1 MGMRHHAFFY
11 SVSHVPTGLSFGF
24 FPVSQEFLLGY
35 SQTVP
40 TGLSFGFFPVSQE
53 FLLGYSQ
60 TVPTGLTCPSCDPMR
75 GVSSSVM
82 HKVHRTKMYKLQKAP
97 RCCFY
102 RRHGILAALDLVF
115 VWHISFCRLLWYAW
129 DCIVGGFG
137 VRARRAGIQRREPVR
152 RGSEM

>member
-53 FLLGYSQ
+53 FLLGYGQ
-60 TVPTGLTCPSCDPMR
+60 TVPTGLSFGFSPCPR
-75 GVSSSVM
+75 SSSWATV
-82 HKVHRTKMYKLQKAP
+82 KPSLR
-97 RCCFY
+97 
-102 RRHGILAALDLVF
+102 D
-115 VWHISFCRLLWYAW
+115 
-129 DCIVGGFG
+129 
-137 VRARRAGIQRREPVR
+137 
-152 RGSEM
+152 